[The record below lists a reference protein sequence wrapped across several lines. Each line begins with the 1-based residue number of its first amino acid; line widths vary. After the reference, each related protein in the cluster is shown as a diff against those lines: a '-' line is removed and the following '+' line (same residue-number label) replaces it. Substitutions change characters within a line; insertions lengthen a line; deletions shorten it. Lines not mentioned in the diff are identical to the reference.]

1 MRRAFII
8 GLLGMAIAGCDTDM
22 SDLKAFIAKVQARE
36 SSDIKPIPEI
46 AEYQPFTYRAQGR
59 QSPFKRFDT
68 QSRARQGQSNTG
80 ISPDFNRAKEPL
92 EQYPLD
98 ALAMVGTMS
107 FAGTHYALIRAPDG
121 VVHRV
126 TVGEHMGNDFG
137 EVVEITGAAVRLI
150 EIVPNGLGGYKKRPA
165 IIALSD

>member
-1 MRRAFII
+1 MKRVLPIL
-8 GLLGMAIAGCDTDM
+8 LLGLAIAGCDANM
-22 SDLKAFIAKVQARE
+22 SELKAFIAKVKSRG

-46 AEYQPFTYRAQGR
+46 AEYKPFTYHANGR
-59 QSPFKRFDT
+59 PSPFQRFEPQRGQRKRV
-68 QSRARQGQSNTG
+68 SNTS
-80 ISPDFNRAKEPL
+80 ISPNFAREKDPL

-98 ALAMVGTMS
+98 ALAMVGTLT
-107 FAGTHYALIRAPDG
+107 FGGTRYALIRAPDG

-126 TVGEHMGNDFG
+126 SVGEHMGLDFG
-137 EVVEITGAAVRLI
+137 EVVEINSSAVRLI